1 MGTPRIG
8 KRIVQKKSG
17 GLHFTHTV
25 PLTHMDEKLIY
36 TILHEYK
43 IHNAEVCFRGD
54 YGLVG
59 IWPVLFTKYELL
71 FPEWMTLST

>member
-1 MGTPRIG
+1 MKFGLF
-8 KRIVQKKSG
+8 IVQKKSG

-25 PLTHMDEKLIY
+25 PLTQMDEKLIY

-54 YGLVG
+54 YGFVG
-59 IWPVLFTKYELL
+59 ICVLVTRIQLVS
-71 FPEWMTLST
+71 EWMTLSM